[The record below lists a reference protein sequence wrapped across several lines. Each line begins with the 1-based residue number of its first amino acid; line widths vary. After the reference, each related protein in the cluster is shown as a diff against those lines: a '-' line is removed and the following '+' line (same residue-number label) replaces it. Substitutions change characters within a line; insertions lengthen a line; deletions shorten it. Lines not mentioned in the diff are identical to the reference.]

1 MSTNIYLYK
10 GKYKRMDHINMQITA
25 VINLPES
32 VIARELANDMSLVIP
47 DRRHLG
53 MAALSGI

>member
-1 MSTNIYLYK
+1 
-10 GKYKRMDHINMQITA
+10 MQITA

-32 VIARELANDMSLVIP
+32 VIARELANDMSLVIQ